1 MAFLASAAYAVQ
13 LHYALMAAVALA
25 VILLAQLMRRCKPA
39 WTCLGMLFHSHHDLT
54 LWCSCAVSV
63 HLTSAKPLTAGLFW
77 AAYLFVAAVELDTV
91 VLRLVAQSLCKAP
104 IWLAWQTV
112 RLVHSLAVASAW
124 VHAHWD
130 HIARILLCISSGVG
144 GVGLRESAPQHLL
157 AYGLGCIILVA
168 SYERGFLSRMSTSL
182 LLSARRSS
190 KTFNGFHQSTGPAC
204 IWLGV
209 VYVIL
214 SIHSAHA
221 TGPGASGTPHALA
234 AHVSQINSWSD
245 FEALDDLAVLADTL
259 FSACRLKHDKPLC
272 WCSSHG

>member
-112 RLVHSLAVASAW
+112 RLVHSLVRSKRLGPCSLGSHCTNFT
-124 VHAHWD
+124 VHLQWSRWCWF
-130 HIARILLCISSGVG
+130 ARVCPPAF
-144 GVGLRESAPQHLL
+144 VGLWAGV
-157 AYGLGCIILVA
+157 YYLGGII
-168 SYERGFLSRMSTSL
+168 
-182 LLSARRSS
+182 
-190 KTFNGFHQSTGPAC
+190 
-204 IWLGV
+204 
-209 VYVIL
+209 
-214 SIHSAHA
+214 
-221 TGPGASGTPHALA
+221 
-234 AHVSQINSWSD
+234 
-245 FEALDDLAVLADTL
+245 
-259 FSACRLKHDKPLC
+259 
-272 WCSSHG
+272 